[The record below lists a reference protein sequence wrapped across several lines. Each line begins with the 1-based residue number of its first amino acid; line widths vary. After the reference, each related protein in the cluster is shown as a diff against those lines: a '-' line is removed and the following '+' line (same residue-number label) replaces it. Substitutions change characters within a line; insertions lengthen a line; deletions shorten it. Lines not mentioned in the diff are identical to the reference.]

1 MVMFDEWRAVHFMT
15 NETTQL
21 GKALDTYI
29 LSAVYIVTEES
40 PLPFLSSSYVCIL
53 SYLQCK

>member
-1 MVMFDEWRAVHFMT
+1 MSEEPFILWQT
-15 NETTQL
+15 KPLNW
-21 GKALDTYI
+21 KALDTYI